1 MFILY
6 LKPGCPYCEES
17 KKIILTN
24 NFKYKFIEVSS
35 AQKREKLKV
44 KHKMSTF
51 PQIFYKNNKKQL
63 KIGGNDDLIK
73 KLKECNMLGKNLLN
87 SFKNNTIKMDLLI
100 IKDIYKKQNINKKY
114 INNLNNLNKFIK

>member
-6 LKPGCPYCEES
+6 LKPNCPYCEES
-17 KKIILTN
+17 KKIILAN

-35 AQKREKLKV
+35 AQKREELKV

-51 PQIFYKNNKKQL
+51 PQIFYKNDKKQF

-87 SFKNNTIKMDLLI
+87 SFKNDTIKMDLLI
-100 IKDIYKKQNINKKY
+100 IKDINIKKTINKKY
-114 INNLNNLNKFIK
+114 INNINNINKLFK